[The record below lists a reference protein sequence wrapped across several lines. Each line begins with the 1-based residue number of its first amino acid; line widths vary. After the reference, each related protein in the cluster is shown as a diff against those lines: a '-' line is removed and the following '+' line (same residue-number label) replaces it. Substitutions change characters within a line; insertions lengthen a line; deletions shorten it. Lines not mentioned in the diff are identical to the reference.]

1 YVLYLF
7 TTMVVAFGLGLLEGL
22 AGLDLHLYRGSACGV
37 DYVVAGVLSV
47 LYFAVFEWLYGA
59 TPGKLLL
66 RMRVIQVNGAACT
79 LKAALIR
86 SALRYV
92 DGFFFAIPA
101 YATMKAPL
109 QQRLGDMPAQT
120 VVVDA
125 KDPIIRE
132 PRGGGGFVVALVIYL
147 AISSAGSLV
156 LLGASSIG
164 P

>member
-1 YVLYLF
+1 
-7 TTMVVAFGLGLLEGL
+7 
-22 AGLDLHLYRGSACGV
+22 
-37 DYVVAGVLSV
+37 
-47 LYFAVFEWLYGA
+47 
-59 TPGKLLL
+59 
-66 RMRVIQVNGAACT
+66 
-79 LKAALIR
+79 
-86 SALRYV
+86 
-92 DGFFFAIPA
+92 
-101 YATMKAPL
+101 
-109 QQRLGDMPAQT
+109 MPAQT